1 MALLGDRMRPT
12 LRDLLRIVFSY
23 KKLIVFCF
31 LAITISVA
39 VASVLMKPVYEASVK
54 VQAQQTF
61 RDNPVNRDYVDPRI
75 ARLAFLQAQVEVI
88 RSDTVVERAVA
99 SLPGYDRQV
108 SAAVWRAVQSNVSV
122 ASPKGFDFT
131 GSDILIVS
139 VRDHNPKR
147 AQQLANAIAQTYRD
161 RSAEL
166 RASNVTNVIKNL
178 AEEREKIARRVDVI
192 LNQIDSFRKK
202 AGSDVKYLTSNPD
215 FKGNP
220 QLAEYNS
227 NFLRARTLL
236 AEVKAYLDE
245 AQRNLQSG
253 MIPYK
258 MLAGNPAL
266 LKIKD
271 NLTLLQAQ
279 LARLRA
285 QYTDRYPQVLI
296 IKREIESNKSQLMEA
311 VRQDLRSRRVD
322 MAALAARTAA
332 LQRIVDRLTRI
343 ENKQFQYSRL
353 LKKYATEQEAQQ
365 TLTRNLNKLSV
376 ARLLDQK
383 KDINIR
389 ILDPAQL
396 PKVPVK
402 PKRTLYTLL
411 GAIFGLMLGLGLA
424 FWLDFMDHTF
434 KTVEEV
440 EFYLDLPVL
449 GVTPKT
455 SRM

>member
-12 LRDLLRIVFSY
+12 LRDLLRIIFTY
-23 KKLIVFCF
+23 KKLILFCF
-31 LAITISVA
+31 LAITIAVA
-39 VASVLMKPVYEASVK
+39 VASLLMKPVFEASVK

-61 RDNPVNRDYVDPRI
+61 RDNPVDRQYVDPRI

-88 RSDTVVERAVA
+88 RSDTVVKRAVA
-99 SLPGYDRQV
+99 TALGTNRVPV
-108 SAAVWRAVQSNVSV
+108 KVWRAVQANISVS
-122 ASPKGFDFT
+122 SPKGFDFT
-131 GSDILIVS
+131 GSDILIIS
-139 VRDHNPKR
+139 VRDRSPKR
-147 AQQLANAIAQTYRD
+147 AQQLANALAQTYRD
-161 RSAEL
+161 RAAEL

-178 AEEREKIARRVDVI
+178 TEEREKIARRVDVI
-192 LNQIDSFRKK
+192 LNQIDAFRKK
-202 AGSDVKYLTSNPD
+202 AGVDVKYLTSNPD

-227 NFLRARTLL
+227 NYLRARTLL

-245 AQRNLQSG
+245 SQRNLQTG
-253 MIPYK
+253 LIPYK

-279 LARLRA
+279 LAKLRA

-296 IKREIESNKSQLMEA
+296 IRREIESNKAQLMEA

-332 LQRIVDRLTRI
+332 LKRIVDRLTRI

-353 LKKYATEQEAQQ
+353 LKKYQTQQEAQQ

-376 ARLLDQK
+376 ARLLDVK

-389 ILDPAQL
+389 IVDPAQL
-396 PKVPVK
+396 PKSPVK

-411 GAIFGLMLGLGLA
+411 GAIFGLLLGVGLA
-424 FWLDFMDHTF
+424 FWMDFMDHTF

-449 GVTPKT
+449 GVIPKT